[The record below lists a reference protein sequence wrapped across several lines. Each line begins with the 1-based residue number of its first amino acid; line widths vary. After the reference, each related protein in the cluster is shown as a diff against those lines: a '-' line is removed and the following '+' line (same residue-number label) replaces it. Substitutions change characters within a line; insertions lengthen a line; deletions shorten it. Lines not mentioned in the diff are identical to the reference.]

1 MIPRPP
7 RSTRTFTPFP
17 YTTLFRSGRPAS
29 STATMRPGDARC
41 RGRGPASA
49 EYSGQKKRGP
59 KAPPVLQCRE
69 RPEAPDVTH
78 VRRKAVGVVQGE
90 VERTAVVADQFRHLV
105 GHVVHAQRE
114 TRVPRHIHPGLARE
128 HHM

>member
-1 MIPRPP
+1 
-7 RSTRTFTPFP
+7 
-17 YTTLFRSGRPAS
+17 
-29 STATMRPGDARC
+29 MRPGDARC

-69 RPEAPDVTH
+69 RSEALDVTH
-78 VRRKAVGVVQGE
+78 VRRTAVGVVQVE

-105 GHVVHAQRE
+105 GHVVDAERE
-114 TRVPRHIHPGLARE
+114 LRVPRQFHAGLQVMCEVAVRGARTFSSEE
-128 HHM
+128 HTSELQSLMRHSYAVFCL

>member
-1 MIPRPP
+1 MKRRPP
-7 RSTRTFTPFP
+7 RSTLTDTLLP
-17 YTTLFRSGRPAS
+17 YTTLCRSPAS

-69 RPEAPDVTH
+69 RSEALDVTH
-78 VRRKAVGVVQGE
+78 VRRTAVGVVQVE

-105 GHVVHAQRE
+105 GRLAE
-114 TRVPRHIHPGLARE
+114 WRVGKE
-128 HHM
+128 CVGKC

>member
-1 MIPRPP
+1 MRI
-7 RSTRTFTPFP
+7 SEWSSDVCSSD
-17 YTTLFRSGRPAS
+17 LNAGRPAS

-69 RPEAPDVTH
+69 RSEALDVTH
-78 VRRKAVGVVQGE
+78 VRRTAVGVVQVE
-90 VERTAVVADQFRHLV
+90 VERTAVVDDQFRQLV
-105 GHVVHAQRE
+105 GNVVDRSE
-114 TRVPRHIHPGLARE
+114 E
-128 HHM
+128 HTAEIQAIM